1 MQKLQQLELP
11 QKVRLYYPGF
21 SIACLVGVVAYSLGT
36 HYNAPVMLFAL
47 LIGMAISF
55 VGQLDNCKSGIN
67 FTASPLLRL
76 GVGLLGV
83 RIATSDILQIST
95 PILISIPSLIA
106 LTILVGFILG
116 KLTKK
121 GWYFSFLTAGAVGI
135 CGASAALAISSILP
149 KNEILERNTL
159 LTVIGVTTLSTVA
172 MILYPILF
180 QALNF
185 SDLQIGYLI
194 GATIHDVAQVVG
206 AGYSVSTEVGDL
218 AVLIK
223 LLRVTVLPVVILL
236 GVLYISSQ
244 EKKNKGKEKGAKL
257 TAVPWFV
264 ILFFTLAFF
273 NSVGLIPSV
282 VASTISA
289 FSKALLIVSI
299 SALGIKT
306 SFSQMAGVGH
316 LHVIVIVGET
326 LALLLLA
333 MGIAYWLV

>member
-1 MQKLQQLELP
+1 MPKLSAIDLQQ
-11 QKVRLYYPGF
+11 KVKLYYPGF
-21 SIACLVGVVAYSLGT
+21 SIACLVGIVAYSLGT

-47 LIGMAISF
+47 LFGMAVSF

-95 PILISIPSLIA
+95 PILISIPALIA

-116 KLTKK
+116 KLTKRS
-121 GWYFSFLTAGAVGI
+121 WHFSLLTAGAVGI

-149 KNEILERNTL
+149 KNDISERNTL

-194 GATIHDVAQVVG
+194 GASIHDVAQVVG

-223 LLRVTVLPVVILL
+223 LLRVTMLPVVILL

-244 EKKNKGKEKGAKL
+244 EKKNKEKGTKL

-273 NSVGLIPSV
+273 NSVGLIPTAI
-282 VASTISA
+282 ASTISA

-333 MGIAYWLV
+333 IGVAYWLI